1 MVGAMPAV
9 RSSPIRNPV
18 RSAGIARW
26 LPPPSDAT
34 GRVKIL
40 TIGRHDLG
48 DTWLKLQRG
57 SNFNV
62 ISSSIIAPAI

>member
-1 MVGAMPAV
+1 
-9 RSSPIRNPV
+9 
-18 RSAGIARW
+18 

-40 TIGRHDLG
+40 TIGRHNLG
-48 DTWLKLQRG
+48 DTWLKLQHG

-62 ISSSIIAPAI
+62 ISFPMIAPAI